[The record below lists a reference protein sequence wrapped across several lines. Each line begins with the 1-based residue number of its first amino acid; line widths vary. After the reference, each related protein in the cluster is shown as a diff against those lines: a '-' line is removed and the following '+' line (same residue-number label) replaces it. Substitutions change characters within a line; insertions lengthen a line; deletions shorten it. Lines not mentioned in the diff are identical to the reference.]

1 MRVGS
6 AVWGGRRGGE
16 ACGVWGWGGA
26 ECAAA
31 ATRFDFA
38 GRTGGA
44 RVASWITPVTR
55 DGHFILIYLV
65 LLFPLHL
72 FMGCAK

>member
-1 MRVGS
+1 MCEWGLRSGAGWVRG
-6 AVWGGRRGGE
+6 GGRGG
-16 ACGVWGWGGA
+16 VS
-26 ECAAA
+26 AAA
-31 ATRFDFA
+31 ATRSDFA

-72 FMGCAK
+72 FMGGAK